1 MIKKKKDKN
10 EIKVPLYETNP
21 IVEGEKGNEETLE
34 QAVKMAKNGLMKTK
48 FDFYV
53 RKCPK
58 KKNKFAKK

>member
-34 QAVKMAKNGLMKTK
+34 QAVKMAKKWV
-48 FDFYV
+48 DE
-53 RKCPK
+53 
-58 KKNKFAKK
+58 NKI